1 MKLNGR
7 LLPSPRRRQSS
18 GYSKSFSR
26 SLISNAP
33 NGSINGDLGLPIIN
47 RWTDERPATWLALGN
62 ESFLSLW
69 PPETGGAAGI
79 HGCRGGAHVHLALRV
94 PIGTLATMETRL
106 RDRGHDVESGWEFG
120 PGNLALYLDDPDGNV
135 IEITERLT
143 LWDGS
148 TIGSRPS

>member
-1 MKLNGR
+1 MTT
-7 LLPSPRRRQSS
+7 
-18 GYSKSFSR
+18 R
-26 SLISNAP
+26 STLEIPPIIGLFEVVLEVADLKRSERFY
-33 NGSINGDLGLPIIN
+33 NGDLGLPIIN

-94 PIGTLATMETRL
+94 PSGTLATMETRL

-120 PGNLALYLDDPDGNV
+120 TGNLALYLDDPDGNV

-143 LWDGS
+143 LWDGLE
-148 TIGSRPS
+148 TRLGAP